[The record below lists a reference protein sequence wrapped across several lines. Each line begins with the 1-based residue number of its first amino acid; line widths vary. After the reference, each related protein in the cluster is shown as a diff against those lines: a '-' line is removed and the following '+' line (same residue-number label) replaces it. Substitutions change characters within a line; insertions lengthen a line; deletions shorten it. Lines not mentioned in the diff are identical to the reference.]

1 MAKTTAGVNRLRLSV
16 LGFIGACLIGLAVL
30 YFGIGTESPKQ
41 EANASASSSAR
52 LKPEKPVQAMNLALG
67 NMVFLARELGFVI
80 RTNQDKPYDGNKV
93 AARIESQLRRI
104 RELYLQESGNDP
116 TLVGSVLLQFD
127 VSPAGEVSQVKEIAA
142 RLKDDAFKK
151 AIITDVA
158 NWSFANLVSENIT
171 VTCPLLFVREG
182 MDITS
187 LVQWEK
193 SLSSLSDTPAPIRST
208 SVITPNVAV
217 KSEVNNA
224 DKGPGEDFQIK
235 YSTSLR
241 KAPDFSAT
249 RLTTLSE
256 GAKVTVLSKSG
267 DWLKVQATAD
277 GPTGFIRKEFVKPL
291 EVAGQ

>member
-1 MAKTTAGVNRLRLSV
+1 MAKTTASVNRLRLSV
-16 LGFIGACLIGLAVL
+16 LGFIGACLIALAVL

-41 EANASASSSAR
+41 EANASAPASAR
-52 LKPEKPVQAMNLALG
+52 PKSDKPVQAMNLALG
-67 NMVFLARELGFVI
+67 NMVFLAREMGFAI
-80 RTNQDKPYDGNKV
+80 RTNNDKPHDGNKV

-104 RELYLQESGNDP
+104 RELYLQESSKDP

-127 VSPAGEVSQVKEIAA
+127 VSPTGEVSQVKELAA
-142 RLKDDAFKK
+142 RLKDGAFKK
-151 AIITDVA
+151 AIVADVA
-158 NWSFANLVSENIT
+158 NWSFANLVSENIS

-187 LVQWEK
+187 L
-193 SLSSLSDTPAPIRST
+193 PIRST

-217 KSEVNNA
+217 KSEVNYA

-256 GAKVTVLSKSG
+256 GAKVTVLSKTG

>member
-1 MAKTTAGVNRLRLSV
+1 MGRNVKRSRLRV
-16 LGFIGACLIGLAVL
+16 IGAIVVGMIGVAVL
-30 YFGIGTESPKQ
+30 YFAFDTEPPKK
-41 EANASASSSAR
+41 EANASAPASAR
-52 LKPEKPVQAMNLALG
+52 PNSDKPVQAMNLALG
-67 NMVFLARELGFVI
+67 NMVFLAREMGFGI

-104 RELYLQESGNDP
+104 RELYLQESGKDP

-127 VSPAGEVSQVKEIAA
+127 VSPTGEVSQVKELAA
-142 RLKDDAFKK
+142 RLKDGAFKK
-151 AIITDVA
+151 AIVAEVA
-158 NWSFANLVSENIT
+158 NWSFANLVSENIS

-224 DKGPGEDFQIK
+224 DNGPGEDFQIK

-256 GAKVTVLSKSG
+256 GAKVTVLSKAG
-267 DWLKVQATAD
+267 DWLKVQATAE